1 MSTIIIVITVI
12 AYMIFMVGIGI
23 VLSRKNTSTH
33 DFYLGGRQL
42 GPFVTAMS
50 AEASD
55 MSSYLLMGVPGVA
68 LAGLVGMNGSF
79 AEACWTVIGLSLG
92 TYINWLLVAKRL
104 RIYSEEVKANTIPDF
119 FANRF
124 GNGNEMI
131 LMVSAV
137 IIIIFFVPYTASGFA
152 SVGKLFN
159 SLFGWDYHVSMIVG
173 AIIIATYTVLGG
185 FLAAS
190 TTDFIQSIIMTFAL
204 LIVLVYGLE
213 VGGGIDGVLKSTND
227 VPNYFSLSGTD
238 GSFGA
243 ITILSTL
250 SWGLGYF
257 GMPHIL
263 LRFMAIKDDKKLKLS
278 RRIASVWVVI
288 AMAVAVTIGIL
299 GYAFVNAN
307 NLLGIDGFDPERII
321 IYIANT
327 LSNINPFFSIIAGL
341 IISGILASIMSTSD
355 SQMLAA
361 ASSVSENI
369 VKRGI
374 SRNIDD
380 KKQMVIARVTVLI
393 ITVIGIFFA
402 WNQNSSVFRI
412 VSFAWAGFGAS
423 FGPLMLFSLFWRR
436 LNKWGAIAGISS
448 GAIMI
453 FVWKFAVAK
462 LGGIFAIYELLPA
475 FLTSCIA
482 IIVIS
487 LITGKPGDDTVEKF
501 DHVKVLMKK

>member
-1 MSTIIIVITVI
+1 MSTIIIVITVV
-12 AYMIFMVGIGI
+12 AYMLFMVGVGV

-79 AEACWTVIGLSLG
+79 AEALWTVLGLSVG

-104 RIYSEEVKANTIPDF
+104 RIYSEKVDAHTIPDF

-124 GNGNEMI
+124 GQGAEII
-131 LMVSAV
+131 LIMAAV

-159 SLFGWDYHVSMIVG
+159 SLFGWNYHTAMIVG
-173 AIIIATYTVLGG
+173 AVIIAAYTALGG

-204 LIVLVYGLE
+204 VIVLFYGIS
-213 VGGGIDGVLKSTND
+213 VGDGVDGIVRSTND
-227 VPNYFSLSGTD
+227 VPNYFSLTGPD
-238 GSFGA
+238 GNFGI
-243 ITILSTL
+243 ITIISTI

-288 AMAVAVTIGIL
+288 AMTVAVFIGVL
-299 GYAFVNAN
+299 GYAFVTNH
-307 NLLGIDGFDPERII
+307 NLISIRGFDPERII
-321 IYIANT
+321 IYIADT
-327 LSNINPFFSIIAGL
+327 LSHINPFFAVVAGL

-369 VKRGI
+369 IKRGI
-374 SRNIDD
+374 SKDIDD
-380 KKQMVIARVTVLI
+380 KKQMLIARLTVLI
-393 ITVIGIFFA
+393 ITVIGVCFA

-436 LNKWGAIAGISS
+436 LNKWGAFAGIVS
-448 GAIMI
+448 GAGMI
-453 FVWKFAVAK
+453 FIWKFGIAK
-462 LGGIFAIYELLPA
+462 LGGVFAIYELMPA
-475 FLTSCIA
+475 FLTSCLA
-482 IIVIS
+482 IIIVS
-487 LITGKPGDDTVEKF
+487 LLTKKPDEEVVEIF
-501 DHVKVLMKK
+501 DEVKNLM

>member
-1 MSTIIIVITVI
+1 MNTVIIVLTVI
-12 AYMIFMVGIGI
+12 AYMIFMVGIGV

-104 RIYSEEVKANTIPDF
+104 RIYSEEIGANTIPDF

-124 GNGNEMI
+124 GKGSEVLLMI
-131 LMVSAV
+131 SAG

-159 SLFGWDYHVSMIVG
+159 SLFGWDYHMAMIVG

-190 TTDFIQSIIMTFAL
+190 TTDFIQSIIMTCAL
-204 LIVLVYGLE
+204 MVVLFYGIS
-213 VGGGIDGVLKSTND
+213 VGGGVDGIMESTKE
-227 VPNYFSLSGTD
+227 VPNYFSLTGSD
-238 GSFGA
+238 GSFGI
-243 ITILSTL
+243 ITIISTM

-288 AMAVAVTIGIL
+288 AMAVAVFIGVL
-299 GYAFVNAN
+299 GYSFVKAHDI
-307 NLLGIDGFDPERII
+307 LSIEGFDPERII

-327 LSNINPFFSIIAGL
+327 LSYINPFWAVVAGL

-374 SRNIDD
+374 SKNIDD
-380 KKQMVIARVTVLI
+380 KKQMVIARLTVVAITI
-393 ITVIGIFFA
+393 IGVFFA

-436 LNKWGAIAGISS
+436 LNKHGAIAGIVS
-448 GAIMI
+448 GASMI
-453 FVWKFAVAK
+453 FIWKFGIAK
-462 LGGIFAIYELLPA
+462 MGGIWAIYELMPA
-475 FLTSCIA
+475 F
-482 IIVIS
+482 IVSAVTIVLVS
-487 LITGKPGDDTVEKF
+487 LITKKPDQDVVDKFEK
-501 DHVKVLMKK
+501 VKERMHG